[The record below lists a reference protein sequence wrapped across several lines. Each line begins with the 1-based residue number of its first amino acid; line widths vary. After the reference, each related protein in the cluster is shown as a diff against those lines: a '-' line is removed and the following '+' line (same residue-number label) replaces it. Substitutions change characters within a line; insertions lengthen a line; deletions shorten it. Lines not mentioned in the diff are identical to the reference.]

1 VYKYIYICY
10 ETQYTRLQV
19 TTSFLASSFSLF
31 WNESACT
38 GAFTNV
44 DHFRCPKTLT
54 SQGCSGPAEVWMDSG
69 SHGSSFSMASIAFPQ
84 VVIVPRNVLKA
95 VDGCGTKV
103 DHG

>member
-1 VYKYIYICY
+1 MRLNTPGYKSPRRFS
-10 ETQYTRLQV
+10 QALR
-19 TTSFLASSFSLF
+19 FSLF